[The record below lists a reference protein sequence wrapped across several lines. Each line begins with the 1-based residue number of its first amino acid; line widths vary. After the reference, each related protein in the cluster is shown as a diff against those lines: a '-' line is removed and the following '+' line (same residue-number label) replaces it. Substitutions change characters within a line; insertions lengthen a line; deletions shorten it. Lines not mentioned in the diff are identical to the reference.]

1 MKKFFTLLLVLTS
14 VFLVSCDLLGPQS
27 GLVSFDSNGGSSVP
41 SQTAVGYV
49 EEPITPTYTGHTL
62 VGWYSDVNL
71 TKAWNFNE
79 DKIKGDMILYAKWA
93 INEYTITYNSNEA
106 TGGTVPTSQVKKYD
120 EEITISSSGNL
131 ERTGYVFASWNTK
144 ADGTGDSYEESDKY
158 TKNEATTL
166 YAIWKLPITKL
177 TQGSY
182 SSNNFFG
189 TSVGLS
195 GSNLI
200 VGTDYSSDNSS
211 DYVNFYSKTT
221 NDWESEGKV
230 SNSDNAGGTNIL
242 FGKSVSIDGNTAIVG
257 APYYSAPSTEIGVAF
272 IYTLVDGK
280 WTMKQ
285 KLAPTDLSSN
295 AHFGYSVYISGDTAV
310 IGAYLDDATGSN
322 SGSAYVYI
330 NNNGTWELKQKLKL
344 NDGDTDY
351 MFGYSV
357 CIYNNDIV
365 VGAPRY
371 NGNVGC
377 AYIFSLE
384 DNVWVNKAQLIANDA
399 APGNNFGQAV
409 SIYNNTIFIGSPYTN
424 SKMGGVYTYNKA
436 ANGSWS
442 YVSKIVTNDGVA
454 DDLFGYSICICG
466 DKAIIGNPNS
476 DGRNGSAYVFK
487 YNGSSWNQLK
497 KLVPTTSESY
507 QDRYGAAVSMSDK
520 YYVVGAPEDNEK
532 SINSGCA
539 YVYNV
544 D

>member
-1 MKKFFTLLLVLTS
+1 
-14 VFLVSCDLLGPQS
+14 
-27 GLVSFDSNGGSSVP
+27 
-41 SQTAVGYV
+41 
-49 EEPITPTYTGHTL
+49 
-62 VGWYSDVNL
+62 
-71 TKAWNFNE
+71 
-79 DKIKGDMILYAKWA
+79 MILYAKWA

-131 ERTGYVFASWNTK
+131 ERTGYIFASWNTK
-144 ADGTGDSYEESDKY
+144 ADGTGDSYLESSKY

-200 VGTDYSSDNSS
+200 VGTDYGSAGSF

-221 NDWESEGKV
+221 NDWESKGKIY
-230 SNSDNAGGTNIL
+230 NSDNAGGENII

-257 APYYSAPSTEIGVAF
+257 APYYSSPSTEIGVAF

-285 KLAPTDLSSN
+285 KLAPTDLSSS
-295 AHFGYSVYISGDTAV
+295 AYFGTSVYISGDTAI
-310 IGAYLDDATGSN
+310 IGAFRDDATGSN
-322 SGSAYVYI
+322 SGSAYVYT
-330 NNNGTWELKQKLKL
+330 NNNGTWELKQKLTL
-344 NDGDTDY
+344 ESGYANY
-351 MFGYSV
+351 MFGYSL
-357 CIYNNDIV
+357 CLYDNDIV
-365 VGAPRY
+365 VGAPCY
-371 NGNVGC
+371 NGNEGC
-377 AYIFSLE
+377 AFVFSLE
-384 DNVWVNKAQLIANDA
+384 DNVWVNKGQIIANDA
-399 APGNNFGQAV
+399 AAGNNFGQAV
-409 SIYNNTIFIGSPYTN
+409 SIYNNTIFIGAPN
-424 SKMGGVYTYNKA
+424 SNSDKGSVYTYNKT
-436 ANGSWS
+436 ANGSWN

-454 DDLFGYSICICG
+454 NDKFGVSICIFG

-507 QDRYGAAVSMSDK
+507 QDKYGAAVSMSDK

-532 SINSGCA
+532 NTNSGCA

>member
-14 VFLVSCDLLGPQS
+14 IFLVSCDLLGPQS

-41 SQTAVGYV
+41 SQNAVGYV
-49 EEPITPTYTGHTL
+49 DEPITPTYTGHTL

-71 TKAWNFNE
+71 TKAWNFKK
-79 DKIKGDMILYAKWA
+79 DRIKGDMILYAKWE

-200 VGTDYSSDNSS
+200 VGTDSGSEGSF

-221 NDWESEGKV
+221 NDWESEGKIY
-230 SNSDNAGGTNIL
+230 NSDNAGGDDIM

-257 APYYSAPSTEIGVAF
+257 APTYDSSFYDAGAAF

-285 KLAPTDLSSN
+285 KLAPTDLSSS
-295 AHFGYSVYISGDTAV
+295 AYFGTSVYISGDTAI
-310 IGAYLDDATGSN
+310 IGAFRDDATGSN
-322 SGSAYVYI
+322 SGSAYVYT

-344 NDGDTDY
+344 NDGDSGY
-351 MFGYSV
+351 MFGYSL
-357 CIYNNDIV
+357 CLYDNDIV
-365 VGAPRY
+365 VGAPCY
-371 NGNVGC
+371 NGNEGC
-377 AYIFSLE
+377 AFVFSLE
-384 DNVWVNKAQLIANDA
+384 DNVWVNKGQIIPNDA
-399 APGNNFGQAV
+399 AAGNNFGQAV
-409 SIYNNTIFIGSPYTN
+409 SIYNNTIFIGAPN
-424 SKMGGVYTYNKA
+424 SNSNKGSVYTYNKT
-436 ANGSWS
+436 ANGSWN

-454 DDLFGYSICICG
+454 NDKFGVSICIFG

-476 DGRNGSAYVFK
+476 DGRSGSAYVFK

-507 QDRYGAAVSMSDK
+507 QDKYGAAVSMSDK
-520 YYVVGAPEDNEK
+520 YYVVGAPEDKEK
-532 SINSGCA
+532 STNSGCA